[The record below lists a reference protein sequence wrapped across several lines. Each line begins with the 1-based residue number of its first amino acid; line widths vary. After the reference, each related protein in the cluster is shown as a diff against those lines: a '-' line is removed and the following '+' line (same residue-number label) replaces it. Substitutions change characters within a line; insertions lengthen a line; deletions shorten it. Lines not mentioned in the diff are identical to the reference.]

1 MPAWHSKGSVLLATL
16 AVHVRYPTSQ
26 VWLTFLQAH
35 MLTGV
40 AAFVTAIMPAKV
52 DKLAAQYCRSGSDEL
67 QLCLRCFATLAQSTT
82 GSECTRGEVY
92 MQIL

>member
-1 MPAWHSKGSVLLATL
+1 
-16 AVHVRYPTSQ
+16 
-26 VWLTFLQAH
+26 

-40 AAFVTAIMPAKV
+40 AAFVTAIMHAKV

-67 QLCLRCFATLAQSTT
+67 QLCLRRFATLAQSTI
-82 GSECTRGEVY
+82 GSECRRGEVY